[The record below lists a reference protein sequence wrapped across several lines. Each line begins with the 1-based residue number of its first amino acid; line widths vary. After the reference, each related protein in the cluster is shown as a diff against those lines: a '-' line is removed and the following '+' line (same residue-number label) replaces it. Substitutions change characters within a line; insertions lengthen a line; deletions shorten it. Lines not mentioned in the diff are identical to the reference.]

1 MKNKVYMLLNRHIAL
16 ITTIVDLLYI
26 GLLFF
31 SSCASLTSP
40 ATLNCFLIVLTI
52 VLGVFLI
59 IALMCPF
66 WGIANFRKICP
77 KRNKER
83 LYILSSLI
91 FLICVIFAILYAFVI
106 MFDERAFQFNNGLSR
121 NVIIRGFDLLYFSIV
136 TFTTLGYGDI
146 VPVSWPAKVVVSVE
160 ALSFT
165 VGIAFVLANF
175 YFNKNEGDC
184 TIE

>member
-59 IALMCPF
+59 I
-66 WGIANFRKICP
+66 
-77 KRNKER
+77 
-83 LYILSSLI
+83 
-91 FLICVIFAILYAFVI
+91 AILYAFVI

-184 TIE
+184 TNE

>member
-83 LYILSSLI
+83 LYILSLSLI
-91 FLICVIFAILYAFVI
+91 HI
-106 MFDERAFQFNNGLSR
+106 
-121 NVIIRGFDLLYFSIV
+121 
-136 TFTTLGYGDI
+136 
-146 VPVSWPAKVVVSVE
+146 
-160 ALSFT
+160 
-165 VGIAFVLANF
+165 
-175 YFNKNEGDC
+175 
-184 TIE
+184 

>member
-77 KRNKER
+77 KRNI
-83 LYILSSLI
+83 YSLI
-91 FLICVIFAILYAFVI
+91 LDISYMCYFCNIICVCYYV
-106 MFDERAFQFNNGLSR
+106 
-121 NVIIRGFDLLYFSIV
+121 
-136 TFTTLGYGDI
+136 
-146 VPVSWPAKVVVSVE
+146 
-160 ALSFT
+160 
-165 VGIAFVLANF
+165 
-175 YFNKNEGDC
+175 
-184 TIE
+184 

>member
-1 MKNKVYMLLNRHIAL
+1 
-16 ITTIVDLLYI
+16 
-26 GLLFF
+26 
-31 SSCASLTSP
+31 
-40 ATLNCFLIVLTI
+40 
-52 VLGVFLI
+52 
-59 IALMCPF
+59 
-66 WGIANFRKICP
+66 
-77 KRNKER
+77 
-83 LYILSSLI
+83 
-91 FLICVIFAILYAFVI
+91 

-121 NVIIRGFDLLYFSIV
+121 NVIIRGFVLLYFSIV

-184 TIE
+184 TNE

>member
-1 MKNKVYMLLNRHIAL
+1 MLLNRHIAL

-26 GLLFF
+26 CLLFF

-66 WGIANFRKICP
+66 WWIANFRKICP

-91 FLICVIFAILYAFVI
+91 FLICVIFAILYAVVI

-184 TIE
+184 TNE